1 MDGGAWE
8 ATVHGIAEL
17 DMTERFHHN
26 DDTAYNLNKQS
37 DNIQSCHTPF
47 AILSQ
52 SVVLCKVLTIA
63 S

>member
-1 MDGGAWE
+1 
-8 ATVHGIAEL
+8 
-17 DMTERFHHN
+17 MTERFHHN

>member
-1 MDGGAWE
+1 MEGGAWQ
-8 ATVHGIAEL
+8 ATVHGIAES
-17 DMTERFHHN
+17 DMTERFHD

-37 DNIQSCHTPF
+37 DNIESCHTLF